1 MITHPPSLA
10 SAMTPFPYAIALDAP
25 LEEAQK
31 LMEEHG
37 IHHLPVTENHDVVGI
52 ITQRDIVSA
61 LARRK
66 ARGRSTK
73 LAVSDIYVPEV
84 YLVDLNEPM
93 RNVLLEM
100 ADRHIGS
107 AVVTRHGKLAG
118 VFTTMDVCRC
128 FAEFLDEA
136 FPDPGDDQV
145 A

>member
-10 SAMTPFPYAIALDAP
+10 SAMTPFPYSVALDAQ
-25 LEEAQK
+25 LDDAQK

-52 ITQRDIVSA
+52 ITQRDIVAA

-73 LAVSDIYVPEV
+73 LAVADIYVPEV
-84 YLVDLNEPM
+84 YMVDLNEPI

-100 ADRHIGS
+100 AERHIGS

-118 VFTTMDVCRC
+118 VFTMMDVCRC
-128 FAEFLDEA
+128 FAELLDEM
-136 FPDPGDDQV
+136 FPEPGGDQ
-145 A
+145 AA